1 MKDLSQGSCL
11 CHHRIQGMVA
21 LIFSFLLGSGS
32 FAADVPAGCT
42 SSRNFS
48 AEAYKL
54 WIGNGA
60 KASAT
65 TELAGGP
72 VVATGQRIELS
83 LVSGE
88 SSFRGFVKFEITTPG
103 AYVIVSDAY
112 PRMDVTELA
121 SGTSFN
127 PVDFGKIR
135 ECGTV
140 SKALRFEFAK
150 AGSYGLSFV
159 SSQGASLNFMIF
171 KVP

>member
-1 MKDLSQGSCL
+1 MLS
-11 CHHRIQGMVA
+11 
-21 LIFSFLLGSGS
+21 LIFSLLLGGGA

-48 AEAYKL
+48 AEAYKI
-54 WIGNGA
+54 WIANGA
-60 KASAT
+60 KASASV
-65 TELAGGP
+65 EQARGP
-72 VVATGQRIELS
+72 VVATGQRIELL

-88 SSFRGFVKFEITTPG
+88 SSSNGFVKFDVATPG
-103 AYVIVSDAY
+103 SYVIVSDAY

-135 ECGTV
+135 DCGTV

-150 AGSYGLSFV
+150 TGSYSLGFV
-159 SSQGASLNFMIF
+159 SSQGQSLNFMIF
-171 KVP
+171 KMP